1 MISAIIQARMGSS
14 RLPGKVLMKL
24 DEKHT
29 VLDYVIKQLSFSKLI
44 DKKIIATTD
53 LEQDNVIEQACRNL
67 GLEFFRGSSDD
78 VLNRYYKCA
87 KKFNVD
93 NILRITSDCPLIDP
107 EIVDRVIKKY
117 QTKEFDYVSNT
128 LIRTFPVGT
137 DVEIFSFKLLE
148 KSWENSTLPS
158 EREHVTPYIRNKK
171 LNCRLGNL
179 ENDKKL
185 GQLRWTLDRIEDFE
199 LIKKIIEKISK
210 RPILMNDIL
219 DLFSAEPELIKINA
233 HISQNEGMQRSLK
246 KDKQKTNQE

>member
-1 MISAIIQARMGSS
+1 
-14 RLPGKVLMKL
+14 MKL
-24 DEKHT
+24 DERHT
-29 VLDYVIKQLSFSKLI
+29 VLDYVIEQLSFSKLI
-44 DKKIIATTD
+44 DKKFIATTE
-53 LEQDNVIEQACRNL
+53 LEQDNVIEQASKNL
-67 GLEFFRGSSDD
+67 GLECFRGSSED

-128 LIRTFPVGT
+128 LLRTFPVGT

-185 GQLRWTLDRIEDFE
+185 DHLRWTLDRIEDFE
-199 LIKKIIEKISK
+199 LIKKITEKISK

-233 HISQNEGMQRSLK
+233 HISQNEGIQRSLK

>member
-1 MISAIIQARMGSS
+1 MGSS
-14 RLPGKVLMKL
+14 RLPGKVMKKL
-24 DEKHT
+24 DKQHT
-29 VLDYVIKQLSFSKLI
+29 VLDYVINQLSFSKLI
-44 DKKIIATTD
+44 DKKIIATTE
-53 LEQDNVIEQACRNL
+53 LEQDDVIEQAAKNL

-78 VLNRYYKCA
+78 VLDRYYKCA
-87 KKFNVD
+87 KKFNID

-107 EIVDRVIKKY
+107 DIVDKVIEKY
-117 QTKEFDYVSNT
+117 QSKEFDYVSNT

-185 GQLRWTLDRIEDFE
+185 DHLRWTLDRIEDFE
-199 LIKKIIEKISK
+199 LIKKITEKISK

-233 HISQNEGMQRSLK
+233 HISQNEGIQRSLK

>member
-24 DEKHT
+24 DENHT

-53 LEQDNVIEQACRNL
+53 LEQDNVIEQACKNL

-78 VLNRYYKCA
+78 VLDRYYKCA
-87 KKFNVD
+87 KKFNID

-107 EIVDRVIKKY
+107 DIVDKVIEKY
-117 QTKEFDYVSNT
+117 QSKEFDYVSNT

-137 DVEIFSFKLLE
+137 DVEIFPFKILE
-148 KSWENSTLPS
+148 KAWQNADLPS

-171 LNCRLGNL
+171 FNCKLENL
-179 ENDKKL
+179 ENEKKL
-185 GQLRWTLDRIEDFE
+185 GYLRWTLDRIEDFE
-199 LIKKIIEKISK
+199 LIKKIVKKISK

-219 DLFSAEPELIKINA
+219 DLFSDEPELIKINA
-233 HISQNEGMQRSLK
+233 HISQNEGMLKSLK
-246 KDKQKTNQE
+246 KDGKKTH